1 MSKQS
6 RSRRGGATRIIAGII
21 AGLLALLMLG
31 SFLIGSLQVGA
42 ITQADVDRAKAKLA
56 AATAEKQA
64 LQKELNSL
72 SSDKSKVREQIT
84 ALDNQIAKAE
94 EEIILQ
100 EELIEQL
107 GLMVAAKTVELA
119 DSQAEESAQYENS
132 RLRIRFM
139 AEQGSTSY
147 LSILL
152 SADSFADFLSRYEVV
167 KQISSYDARVFDSLK
182 AIREQVAAQ
191 KRELEENR
199 ALEEQTKREMD
210 TAKQALEAQ
219 LSDKNKAMQSILSSE
234 AQTQEAYK
242 KMIEEEEAAVAE
254 VKKKQA
260 ELAAAQAKSF
270 IGGAWLWPL
279 SGDHTTITCVYGPR
293 THPVTG
299 KKNSLHTGTDIR
311 AASGT
316 KIYASN
322 GGKVVTSVYNSAYGN
337 YVIIDHGGGYMTLYA
352 HMKTRGVSE
361 GDTVNRGD
369 VIGYVGSTGYSTG
382 PHLHFEII
390 KDGKTYD
397 PLTEFKG
404 VKFNILK

>member
-1 MSKQS
+1 MSRPKS
-6 RSRRGGATRIIAGII
+6 FRRGGATRIIAGII

-31 SFLIGSLQVGA
+31 SFLVGSLTIGA

-64 LQKELNSL
+64 LQKELNAL
-72 SSDKSKVREQIT
+72 SNDKSKVREQIT

-94 EEIILQ
+94 EEIVLQ

-107 GLMVAAKTVELA
+107 RLMISAKTIELE
-119 DSQAEESAQYENS
+119 DSQQEENSQYEKS
-132 RLRIRFM
+132 RMRIRFM
-139 AEQGSTSY
+139 AEQGNTSY

-152 SADSFADFLSRYEVV
+152 SADSFGDFLSRYEVV
-167 KQISSYDARVFDSLK
+167 KQISGYDAQVFDALK
-182 AIREQVAAQ
+182 AIREQVATQ
-191 KRELEENR
+191 KRELEENHK
-199 ALEEQTKREMD
+199 LEAATKVEMD
-210 TAKQALEAQ
+210 AAKQALEAQ

-279 SGDHTTITCVYGPR
+279 SGDHTTITCKYGYR

-352 HMKTRGVSE
+352 HMKSLGVAE
-361 GDTVNRGD
+361 GTVVNRGD

-404 VKFNILK
+404 VKFTYS